1 MPGYG
6 SFTLL
11 DHSNEKSTTSFLT
24 GNVTAASLPGLLTQW
39 GTLRTAIEGVTLGV
53 VQKESLKVFDTTL
66 ANDPPADEN
75 AQVER
80 AWLVSYE
87 DALPFFDDPVNAIP
101 NAGYRKRFSFT
112 IGTADIVGRLLP
124 NSDDADMADTGIA
137 ALVSAL
143 ETTLRSPYGGTINVL
158 KITAVGR
165 NR

>member
-11 DHSNEKSTTSFLT
+11 DHSNEKSTVGFYT
-24 GNVTAASLPGLLTQW
+24 GDVTAVSLPGLLTEF
-39 GTLRTAIEGVTLGV
+39 GALRTAIEGVTLGV
-53 VQKESLKVFDTTL
+53 VSKESLKVFDTAL
-66 ANDPPADEN
+66 ANQPPADEN

-87 DALPFFDDPVNAIP
+87 DNLPFFDDPVNAIP
-101 NAGYRKRFSFT
+101 NAGYRKRFVLS
-112 IGTADIVGRLLP
+112 IPTADIVGRLLP
-124 NSDDADMADTGIA
+124 NTDLADMADPQIA
-137 ALVSAL
+137 ALVSAM

-158 KITAVGR
+158 EIRAVGR